1 MKGPYERLKYTL
13 RRTWECP
20 ACSRR
25 IQTDGTSTGN
35 VCECQLG
42 RPEHERVSMKL
53 LLDGIRRTDVTQP
66 QRTPPIEPEK
76 TVSGSTSSPESPG
89 DNKSATAPGEQ

>member
-25 IQTDGTSTGN
+25 IQTDGTSTAN
-35 VCECQLG
+35 VCECQFG
-42 RPEHERVSMKL
+42 HAENERISMKL
-53 LLDGIRRTDVTQP
+53 LLDGIRRTQVAQP
-66 QRTPPIEPEK
+66 QPTSPPGAGEP
-76 TVSGSTSSPESPG
+76 VSEATTSPESSG
-89 DNKSATAPGEQ
+89 DDPTPATSSE

>member
-25 IQTDGTSTGN
+25 IQSDGTSTGN
-35 VCECQLG
+35 VCECQFG
-42 RPEHERVSMKL
+42 QPEHERVSMKL
-53 LLDGIRRTDVTQP
+53 LLDGIRRTEVAQP
-66 QRTPPIEPEK
+66 QLTPSPEPEK
-76 TVSGSTSSPESPG
+76 TVSQSTSSPETPG
-89 DNKSATAPGEQ
+89 DVTSGTASSE

>member
-42 RPEHERVSMKL
+42 HPENERISMKL
-53 LLDGIRRTDVTQP
+53 LLDGIRRTAVSQP
-66 QRTPPIEPEK
+66 LPTSPPVSEK
-76 TVSGSTSSPESPG
+76 PVSDATSSPESP
-89 DNKSATAPGEQ
+89 DNDASATASSP

>member
-42 RPEHERVSMKL
+42 QPEHERISMKL
-53 LLDGIRRTDVTQP
+53 LLDGIRRTEVTQP
-66 QRTPPIEPEK
+66 QRTPSPVPEK
-76 TVSGSTSSPESPG
+76 PVSESTSNQETPG
-89 DNKSATAPGEQ
+89 DSTSTTASSE

>member
-35 VCECQLG
+35 VCECQFG
-42 RPEHERVSMKL
+42 HPENERISMKL
-53 LLDGIRRTDVTQP
+53 LLDGIRRTEVSQP
-66 QRTPPIEPEK
+66 QPTVP
-76 TVSGSTSSPESPG
+76 TVSEKPVSDGASGPESP
-89 DNKSATAPGEQ
+89 DDDASATAS